1 MNILFDIRTLGDKH
15 LTGVGFYTFN
25 VLEKLLKK
33 DRDNRYFLFMNKSKA
48 IDSDIQNKLLDFE
61 KKYNAK
67 ILRLNYPNKIFNLLV
82 KLKLIKIDELLSKK
96 FKIHFDLYFA
106 PNINYINISDKIK
119 LILTVHDL
127 SFVLFPEFFNF
138 KQRLWHK
145 IINYRKLY
153 QRADKILAVSGNTK
167 LDLMDLKINSEKIK
181 VIKLGINKK
190 RFEINNSLKLEEI
203 KKKYDLKN
211 NYILFLGT
219 LEPRKNIQLV
229 LAAFK
234 KVLKDNPELEL
245 LLVGRNTNYSRK
257 LLVEYSELKDKIKI
271 LNYIEDKD
279 KKYLY
284 NLALL
289 TVYPSIY
296 EGFGLP
302 VLEAMACNC
311 PVIVGR
317 NSSLLENFA
326 DFVSTVD
333 IENSE
338 ELKDLICYTIDNRE
352 EYIERLN
359 KINWQDYSW
368 ENYADEFLKMIK
380 TL

>member
-25 VLEKLLKK
+25 VLENLLKK
-33 DRDNRYFLFMNKSKA
+33 DRENRYFLFMNKSKA

-82 KLKLIKIDELLSKK
+82 KLKLIKIDELLSNK
-96 FKIHFDLYFA
+96 FKINFDLYFA

-145 IINYRKLY
+145 IINYRNLY

-190 RFEINNSLKLEEI
+190 DFETSSSLESETI
-203 KKKYDLKN
+203 KKKYNLKN
-211 NYILFLGT
+211 DYILFLGT
-219 LEPRKNIQLV
+219 LEPRKNIKLV

-234 KVLKDNPELEL
+234 KVSKENPELEL
-245 LLVGRNTNYSRK
+245 LLVGRNTNYSRD
-257 LLVEYSELKDKIKI
+257 LLDEYSELEDTIKI

-302 VLEAMACNC
+302 VLEAMACDC

-317 NSSLLENFA
+317 NASLLENFA

-338 ELKDLICYTIDNRE
+338 ELKDLICYTINNRE
-352 EYIERLN
+352 QFVERLN
-359 KINWQDYSW
+359 KINWQEYSW

-380 TL
+380 AL